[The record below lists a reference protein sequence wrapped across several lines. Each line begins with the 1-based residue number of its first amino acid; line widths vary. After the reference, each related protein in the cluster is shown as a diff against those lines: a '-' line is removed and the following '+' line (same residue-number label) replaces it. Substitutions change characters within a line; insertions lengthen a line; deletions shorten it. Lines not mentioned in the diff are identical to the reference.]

1 MVLFSPFFLLDKQWL
16 QENLLTLLSNAVKYS
31 IHGPVSLSITLATE
45 RHIIGLA
52 NRRRGSLRGS
62 WEENRGEKG
71 ENRGEIRGNMSDK
84 GGQNS
89 SSKKR
94 RKSSFTAQLSASIQR
109 SIESL
114 SQHTRP
120 ADPVAIANDL
130 PIMPHTSPNPS
141 PHHHR
146 SHGLGVLRSDSASSA
161 SPVDSH
167 LQHQHQLSHDDHPT
181 LFSLPS
187 LRQLFVKTSSLL
199 QVLPSL
205 PSLTL
210 AGPTK
215 IHPQSALSSSKKGLG
230 PPEEV
235 LYVLF
240 EVTDSG
246 ML

>member
-1 MVLFSPFFLLDKQWL
+1 M

-31 IHGPVSLSITLATE
+31 LHGPVSLSITLATE
-45 RHIIGLA
+45 RQIIGLA

-71 ENRGEIRGNMSDK
+71 ENRGEK
-84 GGQNS
+84 GGRES
-89 SSKKR
+89 SPSNGR

-130 PIMPHTSPNPS
+130 SIMPHTSPNPS
-141 PHHHR
+141 PHHRR
-146 SHGLGVLRSDSASSA
+146 SHGLGVLRSDSASA

-167 LQHQHQLSHDDHPT
+167 LPHQHQQLHDDHPT

-215 IHPQSALSSSKKGLG
+215 IHPQPVLTSSKKGLG

-246 ML
+246 TL

>member
-1 MVLFSPFFLLDKQWL
+1 M

-45 RHIIGLA
+45 RQIIGLA

-71 ENRGEIRGNMSDK
+71 ENRGEKGESRGDK
-84 GGQNS
+84 GRRES
-89 SSKKR
+89 SPSNR
-94 RKSSFTAQLSASIQR
+94 CRKSSFTAQLSASIQR

-141 PHHHR
+141 PHYRR
-146 SHGLGVLRSDSASSA
+146 SHGLGALRSDSASSA
-161 SPVDSH
+161 SQVDSH
-167 LQHQHQLSHDDHPT
+167 LQHQQSHDDHPT

-205 PSLTL
+205 PSL

-246 ML
+246 RL